1 MTAIT
6 GLSEGTKS
14 VLKDYCERQRPRISQ
29 IKWVELHLDQDIK
42 NEQGEDLE
50 NAKHRKHNDRSSV

>member
-1 MTAIT
+1 MAAIT

-42 NEQGEDLE
+42 NEGEAQG
-50 NAKHRKHNDRSSV
+50 NAKHRKHNDLSRV